1 MTTSPNPLLEAD
13 PSSLN
18 ELFNRDPLGLSD
30 RDLDLIVA
38 EQRSMRAKYE
48 ASLREGKKPKVE
60 KAKGK
65 ATDIDLADLDL

>member
-1 MTTSPNPLLEAD
+1 VTNPLLEAD

-38 EQRSMRAKYE
+38 EQRVNRARYE
-48 ASLREGKKPKVE
+48 ASLREGKKPKAAKE
-60 KAKGK
+60 AGKAKE
-65 ATDIDLADLDL
+65 IDLGELDL